1 MDKKNTHALSLLR
14 ESEQMSP
21 LDVRQSV
28 ARPENGY
35 FTHQIGR
42 FMALRPDNFWLV
54 CAYGVGVTIEQFI
67 EIAQADAQQSKMEN
81 NQTTHTHTQ
90 SNISAV

>member
-1 MDKKNTHALSLLR
+1 MEKKHTRFKPAKRIGANEPAGCSPIGCQARKWLFHAPNRSLHGT
-14 ESEQMSP
+14 S
-21 LDVRQSV
+21 
-28 ARPENGY
+28 A
-35 FTHQIGR
+35 
-42 FMALRPDNFWLV
+42 DNFWLV

-81 NQTTHTHTQ
+81 NQTTHTQ